1 MKRHDIARSAGSPK
15 FRVSGVLIAIIAV
28 VGVFSFTARGFFSLA
43 NFANIALQ
51 GSVLFI
57 ASLGMT
63 LAILSGMIDLSIG
76 GVMTLSGVVTALALK
91 AGLPLPIAVLA
102 GLAAGSLCGA
112 FTGYL
117 VSSWGFH
124 HWIATFG
131 MMGISQG
138 IALVITQGASV
149 SGFSRAFRNI
159 GDSTLLSVPVP
170 VLIAAATFAV
180 IAFVL
185 YRTRFGSNMYAIGG
199 SEQVARYSGI
209 NSGRMKLA
217 VFVLTGFLAAIA
229 GIVLTSRM
237 NSANPTAG
245 MGYEFDS
252 IAAVIIGGTPIT
264 GGRGGVKGTFLGA
277 FIISV
282 LKNGLNLVGLSSP
295 WQLTII
301 GAMITGAI
309 IVDVI
314 THSKR

>member
-1 MKRHDIARSAGSPK
+1 
-15 FRVSGVLIAIIAV
+15 
-28 VGVFSFTARGFFSLA
+28 
-43 NFANIALQ
+43 
-51 GSVLFI
+51 
-57 ASLGMT
+57 
-63 LAILSGMIDLSIG
+63 
-76 GVMTLSGVVTALALK
+76 
-91 AGLPLPIAVLA
+91 
-102 GLAAGSLCGA
+102 
-112 FTGYL
+112 
-117 VSSWGFH
+117 
-124 HWIATFG
+124 IATFG

-309 IVDVI
+309 IVDVL

>member
-1 MKRHDIARSAGSPK
+1 MNVKGLGAEKKKPRMAI
-15 FRVSGVLIAIIAV
+15 SGVLIAIIGLIAV
-28 VGVFSFTARGFFSLA
+28 FAFTARGFFSLA

-57 ASLGMT
+57 AAMGMT
-63 LAILSGMIDLSIG
+63 LAILSGMIDLSLG
-76 GVMTLSGVVTALALK
+76 GVITLAGVVTALVLK
-91 AGLPLPIAVLA
+91 AGYGTIIAMLA
-102 GLAAGSLCGA
+102 GLGTGALCGA
-112 FTGYL
+112 FTGY
-117 VSSWGFH
+117 VVAGWGFH

-131 MMGISQG
+131 MMSVSQG
-138 IALVITQGASV
+138 FALVVTNGSTV

-159 GDSTLLSVPVP
+159 GDSTVVGIPVP
-170 VLIAAATFAV
+170 VLIAAAVFAV

-209 NSGRMKLA
+209 NSGRMKFS
-217 VFVLTGFLAAIA
+217 VFVVTGILAGIA
-229 GIVLTSRM
+229 GIVLASRM
-237 NSANPTAG
+237 NSASPTAG

-252 IAAVIIGGTPIT
+252 IAAVVIGGTPMT
-264 GGRGGVKGTFLGA
+264 GGRGGVKGTLLGA
-277 FIISV
+277 FIISI

-301 GAMITGAI
+301 GAMITGSI
-309 IVDVI
+309 IIDVL

>member
-1 MKRHDIARSAGSPK
+1 MNTRG
-15 FRVSGVLIAIIAV
+15 FRVSGVFIAIIIV
-28 VGVFSFTARGFFSLA
+28 VGVFAFTARGFFSIA

-63 LAILSGMIDLSIG
+63 LAILSGMIDLSLG
-76 GVMTLSGVVTALALK
+76 GVMTLTGVATALILK
-91 AGLPLPIAVLA
+91 AGYSPVVAVA
-102 GLAAGSLCGA
+102 GGLVAGALCGA

-131 MMGISQG
+131 MMGITQG
-138 IALVITQGASV
+138 IALVITQGSSV

-159 GDSTLLSVPVP
+159 GDATVAGIPVP
-170 VLIAAATFAV
+170 VLIAAMTFTV

-185 YRTRFGSNMYAIGG
+185 YKTRFGSNMYAIGG
-199 SEQVARYSGI
+199 NEQVARYSGI
-209 NSGRMKLA
+209 DSGRMKMS
-217 VFVLTGFLAAIA
+217 VFVVTGLLAAVA
-229 GIVLTSRM
+229 GIVLTARM

-301 GAMITGAI
+301 GAMITIAI
-309 IVDVI
+309 IVDVL
-314 THSKR
+314 THSRR

>member
-1 MKRHDIARSAGSPK
+1 MNTRNI
-15 FRVSGVLIAIIAV
+15 RVSGVFIAIIVV
-28 VGVFSFTARGFFSLA
+28 VGVFSFTARGFFSIA

-57 ASLGMT
+57 AALGMT
-63 LAILSGMIDLSIG
+63 LAILSGMIDLSLG
-76 GVMTLSGVVTALALK
+76 GVMTLAGVATALLLK
-91 AGLPLPIAVLA
+91 AGHSPAVAVLGGIVVGA
-102 GLAAGSLCGA
+102 LCGA
-112 FTGYL
+112 VTGYL
-117 VSSWGFH
+117 VAGWGFH

-131 MMGISQG
+131 MMGVSQG
-138 IALVITQGASV
+138 IALVITNGSSV
-149 SGFSRAFRNI
+149 SGFDRAFRNI
-159 GDSTLLSVPVP
+159 GDAYVAGAPVP
-170 VLIAAATFAV
+170 VLIAAVVFAAV
-180 IAFVL
+180 AFVL
-185 YRTRFGSNMYAIGG
+185 YKTRFGSNMYAIGG

-209 NSGRMKLA
+209 DVGKMKMS
-217 VFVLTGFLAAIA
+217 VFVITGLLAAVA
-229 GIVLTSRM
+229 GIVLTARM

-252 IAAVIIGGTPIT
+252 IAAVVIGGTPIT

-309 IVDVI
+309 IVDVL
-314 THSKR
+314 THSKG